1 MGYVFT
7 GLPADS
13 SELETLHGYF
23 VARRGT
29 KPVGAPVPPAAAYD
43 PWQEPDELEL
53 AYAAACNRP
62 IVRARPT
69 SVALPRRIKPKAGR
83 FGHAFPATSA
93 LASMVIVPAL
103 CYGLVWLIG
112 HIPM

>member
-13 SELETLHGYF
+13 SDLQTLHGYV

-29 KPVGAPVPPAAAYD
+29 KPVGAPVPPAQAYD

-53 AYAAACNRP
+53 AYAAAC
-62 IVRARPT
+62 ARPEFHARPVPI
-69 SVALPRRIKPKAGR
+69 SVPRRIKPNARR
-83 FGHAFPATSA
+83 FGQAFPATSA
-93 LASMVIVPAL
+93 LASLIMVPTL

-112 HIPM
+112 RLPM